1 MARRLTA
8 LLALCVLAGV
18 LGAPANAAPPY
29 RPALA
34 NTFSSSHFAVH
45 FDGDPTS
52 ALYTTQ
58 PQAGILLTYLER
70 AYTTITGLGFSA
82 PPDDLIT
89 TPGLLDVYVT
99 DLSTDNVVTAVV
111 PDGGGAPVSGSLD
124 ITRSEIG
131 AADESWVTA
140 TAVAAL
146 FELAHWHP
154 TQPDAW
160 AFLGPA
166 QWLGYK
172 ALSYPGAAFTDLAPF
187 DGSIDCGNSSSTQ
200 QKCSAVFYEDTGQS
214 HWTFWEFLAQR
225 FGATFAAS
233 VWDQQ
238 RLGGGSA
245 LTALQAALGAQG
257 TTLDDTYHDWSVK
270 NMVGGWGITA
280 LDAFNVPTAQSITT
294 GITTGSLG
302 SNTFSVDHLASRY
315 VAFTRGDGLGD
326 HPCFAATLNITVQM
340 PVGINARPFFY
351 WNQSGSTPVAL
362 TVSGNT
368 ASAAVPWDTCFW
380 PSNKGIL
387 SLTNTSTSANA
398 AQFVVT
404 TSLTVD
410 PKTPASPTSAPAA
423 QPVSGTVTP
432 VSDADVPPG
441 ITLFGPLLLQVSAK
455 NPQLRLIVESTGE
468 GKVHAQLGSVDLG
481 SPDIRA
487 GNNDLRFTLPK
498 SLLSALRTKAAAG
511 NVLTLTPLSTSGAAT
526 GTPVTRDVAVTATP
540 KAKKK
545 KKKH

>member
-1 MARRLTA
+1 MARRLVVGI
-8 LLALCVLAGV
+8 ALCVLAGI

-45 FDGDPTS
+45 FDGDSTS
-52 ALYTTQ
+52 SLYTTQ
-58 PQAGILLTYLER
+58 PQAGVLLTYLER
-70 AYTTITGLGFSA
+70 AYTTITGLGFSP
-82 PPDDLIT
+82 PPDDGIT

-99 DLSTDNVVTAVV
+99 DLSTDSVVDAIV
-111 PDGGGAPVSGSLD
+111 PDGVGAPTSGSID
-124 ITRSEIG
+124 ITRGEID
-131 AADESWVTA
+131 AADEPWVAA

-154 TQPDAW
+154 SLSDGW
-160 AFLGPA
+160 AFWGPA

-172 ALSYPGAAFTDLAPF
+172 ALAYPGAAFTDLAPF
-187 DGSIDCGNSSSTQ
+187 DGSLDCGNSSSSQ
-200 QKCSAVFYEDTGQS
+200 QKCSTILYEDTGQS
-214 HWTFWEFLAQR
+214 HWTFWEYLGQR

-245 LTALQAALGAQG
+245 LTALQAALGARG
-257 TTLDDTYHDWSVK
+257 TTLDDAFHDWSVK
-270 NMVGGWGITA
+270 NMIGGWGITA

-294 GITTGSLG
+294 GITTTSLG
-302 SNTFSVDHLASRY
+302 ANTFSVDHLASRY
-315 VAFTRGDGLGD
+315 IAFTRGDGLGD

-340 PVGINARPFFY
+340 PAGINTRPVFF
-351 WNQSGSTPVAL
+351 WNRAGSTPVEL

-368 ASAAVPWDTCFW
+368 ATTAVPWDTCYW

-398 AQFVVT
+398 AQFVVSS
-404 TSLTVD
+404 SLTVD
-410 PKTPASPTSAPAA
+410 PNTPAAPTTAPAS
-423 QPVSGTVTP
+423 QPVYGPVTP
-432 VSDADVPPG
+432 VSNADTPPG
-441 ITLFGPLLLQVSAK
+441 ITLFGPLLLQVSAQS
-455 NPQLRLIVESTGE
+455 PQLRLIVESTGD

-481 SPDIRA
+481 SPTVRA

-498 SLLSALRTKAAAG
+498 SLLSSLRTKSAAG
-511 NVLTLTPLSTSGAAT
+511 NVLTLTPLSTSGAVA
-526 GTPVTRDVAVTATP
+526 GTAVTRTVAVTVAKP

-545 KKKH
+545 KH